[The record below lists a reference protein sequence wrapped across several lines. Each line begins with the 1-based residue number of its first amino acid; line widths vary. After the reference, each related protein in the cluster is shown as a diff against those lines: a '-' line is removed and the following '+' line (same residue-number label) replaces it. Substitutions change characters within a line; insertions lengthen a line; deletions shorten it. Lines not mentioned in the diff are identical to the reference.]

1 MSKVARGR
9 WVGVLGLV
17 LVSLLLVFLA
27 GPWAL
32 TKWAESRFTDSLG
45 TPVQIE
51 RVTFNPFTATAE
63 FSTLRVGDGET
74 PMIEVAFGEVAFEW
88 STLWQSGIHISEVHL
103 DSPRLHL
110 VSPKSGPLN
119 LATLG
124 EGSSDDSSNDSAP
137 LTIARIDASDGQI
150 DWQDRGT
157 GEDASIAATDVSLTL
172 HDYRRDGD
180 SPMQGKASGTL
191 GDGKIDLEGSFGV
204 MPLTGDLAIT
214 ARQVAASAI
223 DPWLTSGMSARIDQG
238 RVDLDGQ
245 LRFGAAANAL
255 IAYQG
260 KVSLDDLAT
269 VDSQDQPLLSLDR
282 GVFKSV
288 DFALD
293 DHLTIDSSVLTV
305 PTLTALIDDDGR
317 FNLTSAFGG
326 GQGDQSKGNSK
337 GGSKNNSKDSQQG
350 EGDSASD
357 TSASQEDGGEA
368 EDASRGDASQNR
380 NDGAGMAIALKR
392 VEVERGTFDFEDRRI
407 SPTVALDVSGLNG
420 QLTQFDTRSDE
431 PATYRF
437 DGMESEGTPVM
448 IEGNVNPGE
457 SLDARL
463 RLTTQ
468 QLALSQFAPYI
479 RRFGGYR
486 IDHGTAD
493 LELNYHLRGSTLTAQ
508 NHIILKHLNLGKE
521 IDQDTTSLPL
531 KNLIGLLQA
540 KSGVINLD
548 IPIETTVEGNT
559 QVDMSKVVWQAVT
572 ESLGNILTS
581 PVDSLQAL
589 MGDHD
594 GNGDGG

>member
-1 MSKVARGR
+1 MSTTATARGR
-9 WVGVLGLV
+9 LAGVFALV
-17 LVSLLLVFLA
+17 VVLLLLA
-27 GPWAL
+27 FVVGPWAL

-51 RVTFNPFTATAE
+51 RVTFNPFTATAQ
-63 FSTLRVGDGET
+63 FSTLQIGDGET
-74 PMIEVAFGEVAFEW
+74 PMIEIASGEVAFEW

-103 DSPRLHL
+103 DSPHLRL

-124 EGSSDDSSNDSAP
+124 GDSSADDNSSKDSAP
-137 LTIARIDASDGQI
+137 LSVARIDASDGQI
-150 DWQDRGT
+150 DWQDQRT
-157 GEDASIAATDVSLTL
+157 GGDASITATDVSLTL
-172 HDYRRDGD
+172 HDYQRDGD

-191 GDGKIDLEGSFGV
+191 GDGKIDLEGRFGV

-223 DPWLTSGMSARIDQG
+223 DPWLTAGVPARIDQG

-245 LRFGAAANAL
+245 LKFGAAADAL
-255 IAYQG
+255 MAYQG
-260 KVSLDDLAT
+260 KVSLDDLKT
-269 VDSQDQPLLSLDR
+269 GDSRDQPLISLDH
-282 GVFKSV
+282 GVFKEV
-288 DFALD
+288 DFALG
-293 DHLTIDSSVLTV
+293 DHLMIDSAVLTA
-305 PTLTALIDDDGR
+305 PRLTALIDDDGQ
-317 FNLTSAFGG
+317 FNLTTAFGS
-326 GQGDQSKGNSK
+326 GQ
-337 GGSKNNSKDSQQG
+337 
-350 EGDSASD
+350 
-357 TSASQEDGGEA
+357 GGEA
-368 EDASRGDASQNR
+368 EDASRDGGSQSR
-380 NDGAGMAIALKR
+380 NDSAGMVIALNR
-392 VEVERGTFDFEDRRI
+392 LEVKQGTFDFEDRRM

-431 PATYRF
+431 PAHYRF

-448 IEGNVNPGE
+448 IEGNVNVGE
-457 SLDARL
+457 SLSARL
-463 RLTTQ
+463 RLTAK

-486 IDHGTAD
+486 LDHGTAD
-493 LELNYHLRGSTLTAQ
+493 LELNYHLQGSTLTAQ

-531 KNLIGLLQA
+531 KKLIGLLQA

-559 QVDMSKVVWQAVT
+559 QVDMSKVVWQAIT
-572 ESLGNILTS
+572 ESLGNLLTS

-589 MGDHD
+589 MKDHD
-594 GNGDGG
+594 ENGDG

>member
-9 WVGVLGLV
+9 WVGVFGLILV
-17 LVSLLLVFLA
+17 LLLLVFLT

-32 TKWAESRFTDSLG
+32 TKWAQSRFTDLLG

-51 RVTFNPFTATAE
+51 RVTFNPFTATAG
-63 FSTLRVGDGET
+63 FSTLRVGDGEM
-74 PMIEVAFGEVAFEW
+74 PMIEVASGEVAFEW

-124 EGSSDDSSNDSAP
+124 KDSADDSSSDSAP

-172 HDYRRDGD
+172 HDYRRGGD

-191 GDGKIDLEGSFGV
+191 GDGKIDLEGRFGV

-223 DPWLTSGMSARIDQG
+223 DPWLTSGVSVRIDQG

-260 KVSLDDLAT
+260 KVSLDDLTT
-269 VDSQDQPLLSLDR
+269 VDAQKQPLIALEH
-282 GVFKSV
+282 GVLKSV

-293 DHLTIDSSVLTV
+293 NHLTIDSSVLTA
-305 PTLTALIDDDGR
+305 PTLRALIGDGGR
-317 FNLTSAFGG
+317 FNLTSAFGD
-326 GQGDQSKGNSK
+326 GQGDQSKGSSK
-337 GGSKNNSKDSQQG
+337 DNSKDSQQD
-350 EGDSASD
+350 EGGSASD
-357 TSASQEDGGEA
+357 TS
-368 EDASRGDASQNR
+368 ASQNR

-392 VEVERGTFDFEDRRI
+392 VEVEQGTFDFEDRRM
-407 SPTVALDVSGLNG
+407 SPTVALDVDGLNG
-420 QLTQFDTRSDE
+420 QLTQFDTRSNE
-431 PATYRF
+431 PATYRL

-448 IEGNVNPGE
+448 IEGNVSPGNPPGG
-457 SLDARL
+457 RM
-463 RLTTQ
+463 RLTTKH
-468 QLALSQFAPYI
+468 LELSQFAPYI
-479 RRFGGYR
+479 QRFGGYR

-521 IDQDTTSLPL
+521 IDQDATSLPL

-559 QVDMSKVVWQAVT
+559 QVDMSEVVWQAVT

>member
-1 MSKVARGR
+1 MSTVARRR
-9 WVGVLGLV
+9 WVGVFALIVV
-17 LVSLLLVFLA
+17 LLLLVFLA

-32 TKWAESRFTDSLG
+32 TKWAENRFTDSLG
-45 TPVQIE
+45 TPVKIE
-51 RVTFNPFTATAE
+51 RVTFNPFTVTAR

-74 PMIEVAFGEVAFEW
+74 PMIEIASGEVAFEW

-103 DSPRLHL
+103 DSPNLHL
-110 VSPKSGPLN
+110 VSPQSGPLN

-124 EGSSDDSSNDSAP
+124 ADSSSGDASSDDGSS
-137 LTIARIDASDGQI
+137 LTIERIDASDGQI

-157 GEDASIAATDVSLTL
+157 GEDASIAETGVSLTL
-172 HDYRRDGD
+172 HDYQRDGD
-180 SPMQGKASGTL
+180 SPMQGQASGTV
-191 GDGKIDLEGSFGV
+191 GGGKIDLEGRFGV

-214 ARQVAASAI
+214 TQQVAASAI
-223 DPWLTSGMSARIDQG
+223 DPWLTAGMPARIDQG

-245 LRFGAAANAL
+245 LRFGTAANAL

-282 GVFKSV
+282 GVFEGV

-293 DHLTIDSSVLTV
+293 DHLKIDSSVLTA
-305 PTLTALIDDDGR
+305 PRLTALIDDDGQ
-317 FNLTSAFGG
+317 FNLMTAFAP
-326 GQGDQSKGNSK
+326 QEEGNDL
-337 GGSKNNSKDSQQG
+337 KDANRNG
-350 EGDSASD
+350 
-357 TSASQEDGGEA
+357 
-368 EDASRGDASQNR
+368 ASQNR
-380 NDGAGMAIALKR
+380 NDDAGMALALKR
-392 VEVERGTFDFEDRRI
+392 LEVKQGRFDFEDRHM
-407 SPTVALDVSGLNG
+407 SPTVALDVDGLNG
-420 QLTQFDTRSDE
+420 QLSQLNTRSDQ
-431 PATYRF
+431 PAHYRF

-448 IEGNVNPGE
+448 VEGSINLGE
-457 SLDARL
+457 PLDARM
-463 RLTTQ
+463 RLTTK
-468 QLALSQFAPYI
+468 QLELSQFAPYI

-493 LELNYHLRGSTLTAQ
+493 LELNYHLQGSRLDAQ

-521 IDQDTTSLPL
+521 IDQDETSLPL
-531 KNLIGLLQA
+531 KRLIGLLQA

-559 QVDMSKVVWQAVT
+559 QVDTSEVVWQAVT

-594 GNGDGG
+594 GSGDGASR